1 MPIRQRIVT
10 YGFTTAAA
18 ATITTALLLQPW
30 RAPDGDPIAEHDQPT
45 ERARPGAHAVD
56 VVFAVD
62 TTGSMGGLIEGA
74 KRTVWS
80 IATHIRKTDPNAE
93 LRVGLVA
100 YRDLG
105 DDYVTRDFALTSDL
119 DAVFTEL
126 SSYRAAGGGDTPED
140 VDAALD
146 DTLHKMRWRDDAKK
160 LVFLV
165 GDAPPAS
172 RGDVPKFD
180 VLARE
185 AGDRQIILNTIRC
198 GWDRDTEAAWTQ
210 IAALGHGQFSTIQQ
224 DGGVQQIATPYDDK
238 LAEVSARIDSTTVIV
253 GDDAERAA
261 YGRQMATAQA
271 APAPAQADRAAYYA
285 TKGATGGGGMRA
297 KKDLVGGVASGAV
310 DLDSVSPSALP
321 AELRA
326 MAKPALKA
334 EIGKRAANRRAAE
347 AELAKLATQRDEYLK
362 TQAKDGEGGFDA
374 KVKGAIDAQLKP

>member
-1 MPIRQRIVT
+1 MPNRQRIVT
-10 YGFTTAAA
+10 YGVSTAAA
-18 ATITTALLLQPW
+18 ATITVAALLQPW
-30 RAPDGDPIAEHDQPT
+30 RGADRLDPVHEVKPT
-45 ERARPGAHAVD
+45 AARAHAVD

-62 TTGSMGGLIEGA
+62 TTGSMGGLIDGA

-93 LRVGLVA
+93 LRIGLVA

-126 SSYRAAGGGDTPED
+126 SSYRAAGGGDTPEN

-172 RGDVPKFD
+172 RGDVPRFD

-185 AGDRQIILNTIRC
+185 ASERQIILNTIRC
-198 GWDRDTEAAWTQ
+198 GWDRETELAWQQ
-210 IAALGHGQFSTIQQ
+210 IATLGGGQFSTIQQ
-224 DGGVQQIATPYDDK
+224 DGGVQQVATPYDAK
-238 LAEVSARIDSTTVIV
+238 LAELSARIDSTTLIV
-253 GDDAERAA
+253 GDEGARAA
-261 YGRQMATAQA
+261 YGRNMAAADA
-271 APAPAQADRAAYYA
+271 APAPAKADRAAYYA
-285 TKGATGGGGMRA
+285 TKGGARGEA
-297 KKDLVGGVASGAV
+297 DLVGRVADGSLSV
-310 DLDSVSPSALP
+310 DDVAPASLP

-326 MAKPALKA
+326 MDAPTRQR
-334 EIGKRAANRRAAE
+334 EVGKRATERKAAE
-347 AELAKLATQRDEYLK
+347 AELSTVAKQRDAYLNA
-362 TQAKDGEGGFDA
+362 QAKPGAGGFDS
-374 KVKGAIDAQLKP
+374 KVKAAIDAQLK